1 MPDGFWKLC
10 QKVQFV
16 LIFLLQEG
24 NPIHALGQS
33 VSFGRFMSESLAW
46 EKWSSFS
53 SHNKYV
59 EEAERYSRPGSVAQK
74 KAFFEAHYKE
84 LAARKKAA
92 ALLEQAQD
100 ASNNNLAGESQPE
113 GEVENVTA
121 QDSQTIA
128 VEEQEAATILVHES
142 ESNSVLGQR
151 SVDGEKET
159 ENCEK
164 TKSTNQLERVV
175 VVDSKREAKDSKL
188 SGTNQMQ
195 KPRLKVT
202 MLTNTP

>member
-1 MPDGFWKLC
+1 M
-10 QKVQFV
+10 
-16 LIFLLQEG
+16 LQDG

-33 VSFGRFMSESLAW
+33 VSFGRFVSESLAW

-74 KAFFEAHYKE
+74 KAFFEAHYKQI
-84 LAARKKAA
+84 AARKKAA

-113 GEVENVTA
+113 GGVDNVA
-121 QDSQTIA
+121 PQDSQIIA
-128 VEEQEAATILVHES
+128 VDEQQAASILVHKS
-142 ESNSVLGQR
+142 ESNNVLGQT
-151 SVDGEKET
+151 SVDRVKET

-164 TKSTNQLERVV
+164 TESTNQLEVVV
-175 VVDSKREAKDSKL
+175 VVDSEREVKDSKL
-188 SGTNQMQ
+188 FGTNQMQ
-195 KPRLKVT
+195 KPGLKVT
-202 MLTNTP
+202 MLTSTP